1 MQQATK
7 VVLAAQN
14 LYRSLNQTEILKG
27 ISFEIEAGEFVSIMG
42 PSGSGKTTLL
52 YLLGAL
58 DQPSSGE
65 VLINGQAISKLN
77 DRARSRLRQQEL
89 GFVFQFHYLLP
100 ELTALENVAISAML
114 ANQTRTDAEA
124 RSRDLLEQVGLSHR
138 LGHRPGQL
146 SGGEQQRV
154 AIARALINRP
164 RIILAD
170 EPTGNLDSD
179 NSDRVFDLLQTL
191 NLHENLAIVLVTH
204 SETLAS
210 RTRRQIHLKDG
221 LLDPSA
227 GQAATADPA
236 QS

>member
-1 MQQATK
+1 MQQANK
-7 VVLAAQN
+7 AVVLAAEN
-14 LYRSLNQTEILKG
+14 LCRSLGQTEILKG
-27 ISFEIEAGEFVSIMG
+27 ISLEIEAGEFVSIMG

-65 VLINGQAISKLN
+65 VLINGQAISSLN
-77 DRARSRLRQQEL
+77 DKARSRLRQQEL

-114 ANQTRTDAEA
+114 ANQSRAEAEA
-124 RSRDLLEQVGLSHR
+124 RSRELLDQVGLSHR
-138 LGHRPGQL
+138 LSHRPGQL

-154 AIARALINRP
+154 AIARALINHP

-179 NSDRVFDLLQTL
+179 NSDLVFDLLQEL
-191 NLHENLAIVLVTH
+191 NQREQLAIVLVTH
-204 SETLAS
+204 SESLAR

-221 LLDPSA
+221 RLDLSLTPLN
-227 GQAATADPA
+227 
-236 QS
+236 

>member
-1 MQQATK
+1 MQQANK
-7 VVLAAQN
+7 QVVLAADQ
-14 LYRSLNQTEILKG
+14 LCRSLGQTEILKG

-65 VLINGQAISKLN
+65 VLINGQAISKLK
-77 DRARSRLRQQEL
+77 DKARSRLRQQEL

-100 ELTALENVAISAML
+100 ELSALENVAIAAML
-114 ANQTRTDAEA
+114 ANQTRAEAEA
-124 RSRDLLEQVGLSHR
+124 RSRDLLEQVGLTHR
-138 LGHRPGQL
+138 LTHRPGQL

-154 AIARALINRP
+154 ALARALINRP

-191 NLHENLAIVLVTH
+191 NQREQLAIVLVTH
-204 SETLAS
+204 SESLAS
-210 RTRRQIHLKDG
+210 RTRRQIRLKDG
-221 LLDPSA
+221 RLDLPD
-227 GQAATADPA
+227 QI
-236 QS
+236 